1 MKNSWKKVFT
11 TVTLFAFFAFLPI
24 SCGLLCRDS
33 CGCGPGPKLQEI
45 RVNSFL
51 VSTVDK
57 VGVEVP
63 DSVAKTFDQVFKS
76 IRIDDAEFLSEI
88 QNTPSSFSSFG
99 TAFACSPI
107 PPKTVNALNLI
118 QIISEKEFTTS
129 DGIQYSEGDDI
140 SSLFGG
146 NYFYG
151 AELIALEDFVEG
163 GLELFQ
169 YEDLKVG
176 ILTNPQ
182 KELNLKFTI
191 RLIFDDAQEFQLPG
205 EILNIR

>member
-1 MKNSWKKVFT
+1 MKNSWKKLFT

-33 CGCGPGPKLQEI
+33 CGCGPSPKLQEI

-51 VSTVDK
+51 VSTVDIA
-57 VGVEVP
+57 GVEVP
-63 DSVAKTFDQVFKS
+63 ESVPNAFDQVFKS
-76 IRIDDAEFLSEI
+76 IRIDDVEFLSEI
-88 QNTPSSFSSFG
+88 QNAPTSFSSFG

-118 QIISEKEFTTS
+118 QIISESEFTTS
-129 DGIQYSEGDDI
+129 DGIQYSEGETI

-176 ILTNPQ
+176 MLANPE

-191 RLIFDDAQEFQLPG
+191 RLVFDDAQEFLLPNQ
-205 EILNIR
+205 ILNIL

>member
-1 MKNSWKKVFT
+1 MKNSFKKLFV
-11 TVTLFAFFAFLPI
+11 TVILFAFFAFLPI

-33 CGCGPGPKLQEI
+33 CGCGPSPKLQEI

-51 VSTVDK
+51 VSTVDNA
-57 VGVEVP
+57 GTEMS
-63 DSVAKTFDQVFKS
+63 DSVAKAFDQVFKS
-76 IRIDDAEFLSEI
+76 IRIDDAEFLSEF
-88 QNTPSSFSSFG
+88 QNNPTTFSSFG
-99 TAFACSPI
+99 TAFACSPV

-129 DGIQYSEGDDI
+129 VGIQYSEGEII
-140 SSLFGG
+140 SSLFGV

-151 AELIALEDFVEG
+151 AELTALEDFVEG

-176 ILTNPQ
+176 ILVDPK

-191 RLIFDDAQEFQLPG
+191 RLVFDDAQEFQLPNQ
-205 EILNIR
+205 ILNIQ